1 MLPGEQPPASGA
13 EHPDHGSLDPADNR
27 TRSSVITARAA
38 HTFEP
43 VGRSVAAARAFV
55 RDTLQGWGFG
65 DVVDDAVVL
74 TSELVTNAVVHAKT
88 AAEVVCLRS
97 GDGVRIEVSDRYP
110 EREIPLQSSG
120 VAMGSP
126 DREGGRG
133 LQLCAALATRWGVEY
148 SPAHKHVWF
157 RLDLPERQVGTRTAS
172 TPRSP
177 PSCCRSPTSGSAS
190 RSSRSTARAPSPP
203 GTTTP
208 RNSSATRPSRSSAS
222 R

>member
-74 TSELVTNAVVHAKT
+74 TSELVTNAVVHAGDRRRGGLP
-88 AAEVVCLRS
+88 ALR
-97 GDGVRIEVSDRYP
+97 RR
-110 EREIPLQSSG
+110 R
-120 VAMGSP
+120 AH
-126 DREGGRG
+126 RG
-133 LQLCAALATRWGVEY
+133 LRPL
-148 SPAHKHVWF
+148 
-157 RLDLPERQVGTRTAS
+157 
-172 TPRSP
+172 
-177 PSCCRSPTSGSAS
+177 S
-190 RSSRSTARAPSPP
+190 RA
-203 GTTTP
+203 
-208 RNSSATRPSRSSAS
+208 
-222 R
+222 